1 MWRSSAHHIRAAPV
15 IEGHVGRNDSHLF
28 CFFLCS
34 RRPVQRIC
42 RLDLGAARA
51 RPHTGGR
58 LPPICGGLGD
68 FGLRLPLRARE
79 CLPRIAPR
87 PPRGSPRSAR
97 RTLRLLRWAGHLARV
112 DMSRLPR
119 KLLTGWVAHPR
130 PNGCPLMNWGRT
142 LKKALKSRDIA
153 TVFTTWT
160 KLAQNRSSW
169 RQLIGDT
176 TAAPTGPTAR
186 DERAAR
192 RNLRNNAPA

>member
-1 MWRSSAHHIRAAPV
+1 MEHYHFV
-15 IEGHVGRNDSHLF
+15 MYLQMLF
-28 CFFLCS
+28 LKILKLCGYTQVFVTSFLQ
-34 RRPVQRIC
+34 V
-42 RLDLGAARA
+42 LLM
-51 RPHTGGR
+51 
-58 LPPICGGLGD
+58 LE
-68 FGLRLPLRARE
+68 FG
-79 CLPRIAPR
+79 
-87 PPRGSPRSAR
+87 
-97 RTLRLLRWAGHLARV
+97 
-112 DMSRLPR
+112 
-119 KLLTGWVAHPR
+119 
-130 PNGCPLMNWGRT
+130 T